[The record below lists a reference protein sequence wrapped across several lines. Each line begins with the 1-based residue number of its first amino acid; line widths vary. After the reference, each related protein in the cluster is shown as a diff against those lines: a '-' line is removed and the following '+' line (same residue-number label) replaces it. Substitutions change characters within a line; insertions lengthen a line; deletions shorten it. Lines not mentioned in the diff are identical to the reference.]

1 MSASAEESLL
11 LKREPQALRDLLSQF
26 SARGFHDV
34 PEIVLLSNADF
45 NGAIGAFAVSPRYD
59 CFNSEFFAT
68 AMQDSI
74 MAVLAEEFGH
84 RLDAKLNLMDAQIHE
99 GEYLDDGIMG
109 FCALILRTLPYLK
122 VLMWELLLLR
132 IGASMVTFRLNRCR

>member
-1 MSASAEESLL
+1 MCRFTILVRLIQWLSNFRGPNRQTSLDFLPFWYDQLQQFSSNGRLSASAEESLL

-45 NGAIGAFAVSPRYD
+45 NGAIGAFAVSPRCD

-74 MAVLAEEFGH
+74 MAVLAEELGH
-84 RLDAKLNLMDAQIHE
+84 RLDAKLNLMDAQ
-99 GEYLDDGIMG
+99 
-109 FCALILRTLPYLK
+109 
-122 VLMWELLLLR
+122 LMK
-132 IGASMVTFRLNRCR
+132 